1 MTCRANAC
9 SPFMHPGNRALKAF
23 SKSSSDIQRPS
34 WLRPLLGMG
43 TVSLCSRVTM
53 TVLLSILATSLG
65 SVRANQLQK
74 SQGPLQSS
82 TTRNRPVTPGH
93 VPPPPSRTPSTLAC
107 CGSAV
112 AKPAR
117 TPSQRGS
124 RPPLRPLGL
133 CGPGHSVKV
142 LAPATREVLVHLF
155 PRRPRR
161 GRTRWLTSCG
171 TCSAS

>member
-117 TPSQRGS
+117 TPSQQGLGASAQAIRSLWSWPFCQGS
-124 RPPLRPLGL
+124 R
-133 CGPGHSVKV
+133 
-142 LAPATREVLVHLF
+142 APATREVLIHLF

-161 GRTRWLTSCG
+161 GRTRWLTS
-171 TCSAS
+171 